1 MPTSSPPPGKTTL
14 PRGRPR
20 NPDLLRHRTEQIL
33 TAATSH
39 FARLG
44 YQETD
49 LQVIANELGIGK
61 GTIYRYFATKESLFR
76 ATLARGLTELM
87 TLINQK
93 IPLGSDALACFAS
106 AIEAYLGFFRARPEL
121 VELFLIERA
130 VFPGKGKSAYFVQRE
145 QDRKRWSEVFRELM
159 GQGRVRQGRLDG
171 MLDAIG
177 DLLYGTMF
185 ANHHGGR
192 MVAPE
197 IQAKDILDLV
207 FHGILGSKARKEFPD
222 MGNPENGKVG
232 KKQ

>member
-1 MPTSSPPPGKTTL
+1 MSASKTSPENAKPT
-14 PRGRPR
+14 RGRPK
-20 NPDLLRHRTEQIL
+20 NPDLLRLRTEQIL
-33 TAATSH
+33 TAATNH

-49 LQVIANELGIGK
+49 LQVIANELEIGK
-61 GTIYRYFATKESLFR
+61 GTIYRYFPTKESLFR

-93 IPLGSDALACFAS
+93 IPPGSDALACFAS
-106 AIEAYLGFFRARPEL
+106 AIEAYLGFFRARPAL

-159 GQGRVRQGRLDG
+159 AQGRVRQGRLDG
-171 MLDAIG
+171 MLDSIG

-197 IQAKDILDLV
+197 VQAKDILDLV
-207 FHGILGSKARKEFPD
+207 FHGILAPKARKEFPD
-222 MGNPENGKVG
+222 LGNSENGKVG
-232 KKQ
+232 KIQ